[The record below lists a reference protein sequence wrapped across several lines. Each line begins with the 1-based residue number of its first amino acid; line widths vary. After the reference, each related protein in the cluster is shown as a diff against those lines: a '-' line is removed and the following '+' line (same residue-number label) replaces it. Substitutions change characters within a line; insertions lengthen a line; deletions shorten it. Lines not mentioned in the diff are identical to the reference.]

1 MHSRYGRVLVAAGAV
16 AAILGALGP
25 ASTATAARV
34 PKVKVP
40 GPPSSATVA
49 PDSGAFLVSWSPPA
63 SDGGS
68 PVTGYTV
75 TAITGG
81 AAKGGCSTT
90 GDSCPVSGLSTS
102 PTTGKSIKY
111 VFEVTATNSVGTGKA
126 AKVDVVLAKP
136 GSPRSVAVIPADGA
150 FVVSWSP
157 PASDGGSAVTGYSV
171 AALASGVVDGRCS
184 TTGSS
189 CLVSGLTNTL
199 ISGKPVQYDI
209 EVTAINS
216 VGTGKAAELKGVS
229 TSTAQNCSYVGP
241 DANLQGCDLSGT
253 DLSNADL
260 SRANLSHDD
269 LSGFDLSNANLSF
282 ALLDSANL
290 TDADLAD
297 ANLTGVHAGGLVGTP
312 SALPSGWVLYNGYLI
327 GPGVDLVSVDLSGA
341 PLPNN
346 QNLAGANLDGANLS
360 GLDLSQAD
368 LSGASVQR
376 ADLNGADLANA
387 DLSMVQSGEVT
398 GTPSALPA
406 DWMLTTAVPAISQGY
421 LVGPAADLEGAV
433 LSGVDLSG
441 LDLQGANM
449 ELDTLKGTDLSGAD
463 LQGVNLSVTIASDAN
478 LSGADLQGANLT
490 VTDLEGA
497 DLSGANLSGVVW
509 ENTQCPDGTSS
520 NQDHGTCV
528 NNLAP

>member
-25 ASTATAARV
+25 AGSATAARV

-40 GPPSSATVA
+40 GPPSSAAVA
-49 PDSGAFLVSWSPPA
+49 PDAGGFLVSWGPPA

-75 TAITGG
+75 TAATGG
-81 AAKGGCSTT
+81 AVKGGCSTT
-90 GDSCPVSGLSTS
+90 GDSCLVSGLSTT
-102 PTTGKSIKY
+102 PATGKSIKY

-157 PASDGGSAVTGYSV
+157 PASDGGLAVTGYSV
-171 AALASGVVDGRCS
+171 AVLSSGVVDGRCS

-199 ISGKPVQYDI
+199 ITGQPFPYNV
-209 EVTAINS
+209 EVTATNP
-216 VGTGKAAELKGVS
+216 VGTSKPAELKGVH

-253 DLSNADL
+253 DLSNTDL
-260 SRANLSHDD
+260 SEANLSHDD
-269 LSGFDLSNANLSF
+269 LSGFDLSHTNLSF
-282 ALLDSANL
+282 ALLGGANVAGADL
-290 TDADLAD
+290 SDAD
-297 ANLTGVHAGGLVGTP
+297 LTGVHTGGLVGTP

-360 GLDLSQAD
+360 GLDLSQAN
-368 LSGASVQR
+368 LTGASVQR
-376 ADLNGADLANA
+376 ADLNGTDLASA
-387 DLSMVQSGEVT
+387 DLSNVASGEVT

-406 DWMLTTAVPAISQGY
+406 EWMLTTAVPAISQGY
-421 LVGPAADLEGAV
+421 LVGPSANLEGAV
-433 LSGVDLSG
+433 FSGVDLSG

-449 ELDTLKGTDLSGAD
+449 ELETLKGTDLSGAD
-463 LQGVNLSVTIASDAN
+463 LQGVNLSVAIASDAN

-490 VTDLEGA
+490 VTDLNGA
-497 DLSGANLSGVVW
+497 NLSGANLSGVVW
-509 ENTQCPDGTSS
+509 ENTQCPDGTTSS
-520 NQDHGTCV
+520 QDHGTCV
-528 NNLAP
+528 NNLSS